1 MKKRALILII
11 ILFIFIISTISYCH
25 YNFKTERDV
34 VIKEKST
41 IITPPLDNDSSIS
54 RKKNAIETEYPDL
67 KNFESQKSFAGQS
80 IKVEI
85 DGIDHYFAYIVHG
98 SGLPIVHA
106 TCFRVDRMDR
116 VFKVGE
122 FPDFLDSYQ
131 GYRDVSPKTC
141 AGIK

>member
-1 MKKRALILII
+1 L
-11 ILFIFIISTISYCH
+11 
-25 YNFKTERDV
+25 

-54 RKKNAIETEYPDL
+54 RKKNAIETEYPEL

>member
-11 ILFIFIISTISYCH
+11 ILFIFIISTISYCY
-25 YNFKTERDV
+25 YNFKTERDL

-54 RKKNAIETEYPDL
+54 RKKKAIETEYPEL

-85 DGIDHYFAYIVHG
+85 DGIDQYFAYIVHR
-98 SGLPIVHA
+98 SGLPIVQA
-106 TCFRVDRMDR
+106 TCFRVDRMDI